1 MVCGQR
7 EPKTLFKGKIMN
19 ALGYGDV
26 EFEVHMGDTGG
37 DVH

>member
-1 MVCGQR
+1 MFDGMWAVKN
-7 EPKTLFKGKIMN
+7 PSSKGKIMN

-26 EFEVHMGDTGG
+26 EFEVQDAGG